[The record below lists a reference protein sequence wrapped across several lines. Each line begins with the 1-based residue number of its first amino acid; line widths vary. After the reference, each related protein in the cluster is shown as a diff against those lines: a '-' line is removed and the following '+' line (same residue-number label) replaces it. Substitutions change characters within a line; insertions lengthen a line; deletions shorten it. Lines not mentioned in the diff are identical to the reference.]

1 MNLLYGEDIILSFYL
16 VEFLKLGDYA
26 LAVASITFWEMDIG
40 MALDART
47 LMLMVITFL
56 VFSALL
62 LSVLW
67 WMHHQIKG
75 LSYWAIGMSI
85 LAAGCALV
93 FLRNGIPLFV
103 SVVIGNTLIAAGV
116 ATIAAGSSLFAS
128 KKPPVRL
135 LVFLTFTLFLLL
147 FLTHSRDDLLRGRII
162 ISALSIGGFSFLAGL
177 PLMQTR
183 QGGKLRASL
192 AVNLVMG
199 AFFLNALVNFT
210 RAGAV
215 AFSDTLSG
223 PTLWSG
229 DITAMYYLW
238 SSLFAGCIASGVPIL
253 VAERLSNL
261 LRLQVREIESAR
273 NAAETALCE
282 QRDFLAMISHEFR
295 TPLSVIAASSEVIA
309 DNIDKRDEES
319 ADEISRI
326 RRSTRRLANLVEGC
340 LSDEWLASTS
350 QITRKTQIDP
360 HEVLESLAGEYDVRL
375 DWMPDQPVRINADAF
390 LFPISLSS
398 VIDNACKY
406 AKSRDGVRIMGEL
419 NTLHSEMLVIYVL
432 DDGPGIADEDAD
444 RIFDKYY
451 RGPNALQKP
460 GTGLGLFLSSRI
472 ITLHDGTIDIA
483 NRNQM
488 KNSPQ
493 FADTGAIVR
502 IALPIF
508 HR

>member
-1 MNLLYGEDIILSFYL
+1 
-16 VEFLKLGDYA
+16 
-26 LAVASITFWEMDIG
+26 

-56 VFSALL
+56 AFSTLL

-75 LSYWAIGMSI
+75 LSFWAIGMSI
-85 LAAGCALV
+85 LTAGCALV

-116 ATIAAGSSLFAS
+116 AIIAVGSSLFVG

-135 LVFLTFTLFLLL
+135 LVLLVFILFLLL
-147 FLTHSRDDLLRGRII
+147 FMTYNRDDLLRCRII
-162 ISALSIGGFSFLAGL
+162 IAALSVGGFSLVAGL
-177 PLMQTR
+177 PLLQTR
-183 QGGKLRASL
+183 KVGKLRESL

-199 AFFLNALVNFT
+199 AFSLNALVNFA
-210 RAGAV
+210 RAGTV

-223 PTLWSG
+223 VTLWSG
-229 DITAMYYLW
+229 NMTAMYYLW

-261 LRLQVREIESAR
+261 LRLQVREVESAR
-273 NAAETALCE
+273 NAAETALSE
-282 QRDFLAMISHEFR
+282 QRNFLAMISHEFR

-309 DNIDKRDEES
+309 DNIHKRDEES
-319 ADEISRI
+319 ADEIFRI

-350 QITRKTQIDP
+350 QITRKTQVNP
-360 HEVLESLAGEYDVRL
+360 HDVLESLAVEYDVRL
-375 DWMPDQPVRINADAF
+375 DWMLDKPVRINADAF

-406 AKSRDGVRIMGEL
+406 AKSRDGVRIIGEAS
-419 NTLHSEMLVIYVL
+419 TIHSEMLLIYVL
-432 DDGPGIADEDAD
+432 DDGPGIEAEDAD

-483 NRNQM
+483 NRNKM
-488 KNSPQ
+488 KNTPQ
-493 FADTGAIVR
+493 FARAGAIVR

-508 HR
+508 HL